1 MQPEKD
7 APQVLVSDKLKHRR
21 AVQALEVLTGVTVAL
36 DCRKPQMVHARMV
49 SKNRTSIRLG
59 PFTRAHQAVALNWLR
74 TLEEAA
80 EVLFGSRPQTQYP

>member
-7 APQVLVSDKLKHRR
+7 APQVLVSDKLKHRQ

-49 SKNRTSIRLG
+49 SKNRISIR
-59 PFTRAHQAVALNWLR
+59 
-74 TLEEAA
+74 
-80 EVLFGSRPQTQYP
+80 